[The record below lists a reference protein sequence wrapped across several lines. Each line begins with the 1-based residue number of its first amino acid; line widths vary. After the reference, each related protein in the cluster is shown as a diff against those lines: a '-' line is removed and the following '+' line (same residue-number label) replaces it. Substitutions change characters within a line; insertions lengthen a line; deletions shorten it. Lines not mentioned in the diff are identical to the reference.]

1 MIWHRTSQVGPF
13 GFGRIVTQVHRDPAH
28 QCNFADV
35 MLVGTPDIA
44 TIPPD
49 VENAF
54 RMGLERVREH
64 TDHIGRL
71 RILIIG
77 RSNAGK
83 TTLLQ
88 RICNT
93 TELPEIFNS
102 KGERV

>member
-1 MIWHRTSQVGPF
+1 M
-13 GFGRIVTQVHRDPAH
+13 TQVHHDPAH

-35 MLVGTPDIA
+35 MLVGTPDIV

-54 RMGLERVREH
+54 RIGLERVQEH
-64 TDHIGRL
+64 PYHIGRL
-71 RILIIG
+71 RILVIG

-83 TTLLQ
+83 TTLFQ
-88 RICNT
+88 RTCNMI
-93 TELPEIFNS
+93 EHPEIFNS